1 MFRHTVIRRGALAV
15 VVAVALGLFFTAPAA
30 QAETTTAPPTLSID
44 ATPNTSGKLVAHI
57 KVEMKYDCAGM
68 TGEALKTAIAQGNC
82 PSGGATTNG
91 TTVGNC
97 GSSWVDVFDDFP
109 LDGLGRVVWGMTSY
123 QAPIFTRNLIL
134 NYTFDTID
142 QGYIFGSLYDIGF
155 VFAQSYQASATA
167 TSPLPSTLSILMGG
181 QVTLID
187 GAVCYIIPPRAFAR
201 IS

>member
-1 MFRHTVIRRGALAV
+1 MFRHTVIRRGARAV
-15 VVAVALGLFFTAPAA
+15 VVAVALGLFFTAPPA
-30 QAETTTAPPTLSID
+30 QAETKTAPPTLSID
-44 ATPNTSGKLVAHI
+44 ATPNTSGKLVAHV

-97 GSSWVDVFDDFP
+97 GSSWVDVFGDFP

-142 QGYIFGSLYDIGF
+142 QGWARRPSLRARSRILPEEKAGS
-155 VFAQSYQASATA
+155 T
-167 TSPLPSTLSILMGG
+167 PLRRALSIALRRLDMCWRLPYQSSCCSYAKIRLPG
-181 QVTLID
+181 
-187 GAVCYIIPPRAFAR
+187 
-201 IS
+201 